1 MVLLLPPVDM
11 QAAQEELTKWMD
23 QAGKNPVLTKDQVL
37 EIAREIRALEEGSAE
52 RKELVNKL
60 VLHNMRLV
68 VKFVHGF
75 MKSKSSHKWGSV
87 ETTDFLQVGIFGL
100 YRAAEKFDPDRG
112 YAFSTYANHWIR
124 SFVSRYNMKVSS
136 PFKMSEEMCRNAY
149 AYEKYGKLHKSAKTG
164 PGWRSNPK
172 AMSQLVRAAQ
182 SAASLDAEIEPGR
195 SLIDVLA
202 EKEDVRVDFYEN
214 SFSPEIEQAIERA
227 ELTSEEENII
237 RSIFLYG
244 KKWAEINAV
253 QTISSQD
260 FFNLKQSAL
269 EKLKDVIDPVTM
281 GV

>member
-1 MVLLLPPVDM
+1 M
-11 QAAQEELTKWMD
+11 QEIKDDLTNWMD
-23 QAGKNPVLTKDQVL
+23 QAGKNPLLTRDQVL
-37 EIAREIRALEEGSAE
+37 EIARGIQALEEGSSE

-68 VKFVHGF
+68 IRFVHKF
-75 MKSKSSHKWGSV
+75 MKSKSSHKWGSI

-112 YAFSTYANHWIR
+112 YTFSTYANHWIR
-124 SFVSRYNMKVSS
+124 SFVSRYNMKASS

-149 AYEKYGKLHKSAKTG
+149 AYEKYGKLHKSAKSG

-182 SAASLDAEIEPGR
+182 SPASLDAEIEPGR

-202 EKEDVRVDFYEN
+202 EKEDVRVEFHEN
-214 SFSPEIEQAIERA
+214 SFSPEIEQAIKKA
-227 ELTSEEENII
+227 SLTSEEENII
-237 RSIFLYG
+237 RLTFLYG
-244 KKWAEINAV
+244 RKWAEINAA

-281 GV
+281 EV

>member
-1 MVLLLPPVDM
+1 M
-11 QAAQEELTKWMD
+11 QEIKDDLTNWMD
-23 QAGKNPVLTKDQVL
+23 QAGKNPLLTRDQVL
-37 EIAREIRALEEGSAE
+37 EIAKGIQALEEGSSE

-68 VKFVHGF
+68 IRFVHKF
-75 MKSKSSHKWGSV
+75 MKSKSSHKWGSI

-112 YAFSTYANHWIR
+112 YTFSTYANHWIR
-124 SFVSRYNMKVSS
+124 SFVSRYNMKASS

-149 AYEKYGKLHKSAKTG
+149 AYEKYGKLHKSAKSG

-182 SAASLDAEIEPGR
+182 SPASLDAEIEPGR

-202 EKEDVRVDFYEN
+202 EKEDVRVEFHEN
-214 SFSPEIEQAIERA
+214 SFSPEIEQAIKKA
-227 ELTSEEENII
+227 SLTSEEENII
-237 RSIFLYG
+237 RLTFLYG
-244 KKWAEINAV
+244 RKWAEINAA

-269 EKLKDVIDPVTM
+269 GKLKDVIDPVTM
-281 GV
+281 EV